1 MHSDTKRQP
10 PVSRWDGVTS
20 RPFAPGAAGLVPAG
34 QGPTGEK
41 SSLNPA
47 PLPPPAQEIVYRVN
61 GGGWRYC
68 HNDRRVVGVTIFTD
82 GAIVARTGYNYDYV
96 YEEHGYSSSATA
108 NADMDSA
115 TSSAPS
121 SILPCEPQIVSLQGI
136 DYYLCGSQYY
146 VQVYGIDGWMYVP
159 VSSPTAERW

>member
-1 MHSDTKRQP
+1 VNP
-10 PVSRWDGVTS
+10 
-20 RPFAPGAAGLVPAG
+20 RPFAPGAAGLVPAR

-41 SSLNPA
+41 SSLHPA
-47 PLPPPAQEIVYRVN
+47 PIPPPPAQRIVYHVN

-68 HNDRRVVGVTIFTD
+68 HNDHRVVGVTIFTD

-96 YEEHGYSSSATA
+96 YEEHGPSSTATTI
-108 NADMDSA
+108 ADMDSA
-115 TSSAPS
+115 TSPAPS
-121 SILPCEPQIVSLQGI
+121 SILPCEPEVVSLQGI

-159 VSSPTAERW
+159 VSSPTG